1 MIKSMTGFGRAQETI
16 DGMSITVEIKS
27 VNSRYSDISVKM
39 PRLYSFLEAP
49 VKKAV
54 SGYTSRGKIDVYIN
68 IDSSQDETKAVEVNV
83 SLAKAYH
90 EAIKEIAEETNTSGD
105 VNAITL
111 ARLPDVLTIDSD
123 DEDAEEMTKVVLACL
138 DEAGRMYTAMRE
150 DEGYNMLLVLTEHL
164 NVIEAIVNV
173 IEEHAP
179 EIVTN
184 YRAKIEARMKEIM
197 GSVPYDESRL
207 LTEVALFADKVN
219 VDEEIARLKS
229 HIEQMREMFASAEPV
244 GRKMDFLIQEM
255 NREINTT
262 GSKCNNLSIARNVI
276 DVKAEIEKLREQ
288 VQNIE

>member
-1 MIKSMTGFGRAQETI
+1 MKSMTGYGTAETMYL
-16 DGMSITVEIKS
+16 GKKITVEIKS

-54 SGYTSRGKIDVYIN
+54 TGYTSRGKIDVYIN
-68 IDSSQDETKAVEVNV
+68 IDSSEDETKAVTVNV
-83 SLAKAYH
+83 NLAKAYQD
-90 EAIKEIAEETNTSGD
+90 AINKIAEETNTQGE

-111 ARLPDVLTIDSD
+111 ARLPDVLTIDAE
-123 DEDAEEMTKVVLACL
+123 DEDAEEMTKVVLSAL
-138 DEAGRMYTAMRE
+138 DEAGKMYTKMRE

-164 NVIEAIVNV
+164 NVIENIVN
-173 IEEHAP
+173 IIQEHAP
-179 EIVTN
+179 EIVTA
-184 YRAKIEARMKEIM
+184 YRAKIEDRMKEIM
-197 GSVPYDESRL
+197 GNVPYDEARL

-229 HIEQMREMFASAEPV
+229 HIEQMREMFASKEPI

>member
-1 MIKSMTGFGRAQETI
+1 MTGYGTAETLYA
-16 DGMSITVEIKS
+16 GKKITVEIKS

-54 SGYTSRGKIDVYIN
+54 TKYTSRGKIDVYIN
-68 IDSSQDETKAVEVNV
+68 IDSSEDETKAVNVNV
-83 SLAKAYH
+83 SLAKAYR
-90 EAIKEIAEETNTSGD
+90 EAINKIAGETETSGE

-111 ARLPDVLTIDSD
+111 ARLPDVLTIDSE
-123 DEDAEEMTKVVLACL
+123 DEDAEEMTRVVLGAL
-138 DEAGRMYTAMRE
+138 EEAGKIYTAMRE

-164 NVIEAIVNV
+164 NVIESIVNI

-184 YRAKIEARMKEIM
+184 YRMKIEARMKEIM
-197 GSVPYDESRL
+197 GNVPYDESRL

-229 HIEQMREMFASAEPV
+229 HIDQMREMFKATESI

>member
-1 MIKSMTGFGRAQETI
+1 MKSMTGYGTAETMYM
-16 DGMSITVEIKS
+16 GKKITVEIKS

-54 SGYTSRGKIDVYIN
+54 TGYTSRGKIDVYIN
-68 IDSSQDETKAVEVNV
+68 IDSSQDETKDVQVNV
-83 SLAKAYH
+83 NLAKAYQD
-90 EAIKEIAEETNTSGD
+90 AINKIAEETNTSGD

-111 ARLPDVLTIDSD
+111 ARLPDVLTIDAE
-123 DEDAEEMTKVVLACL
+123 DEDAEEMTKVVLEAL
-138 DEAGRMYTAMRE
+138 DEAGKMYTKMRE
-150 DEGYNMLLVLTEHL
+150 EEGYNMLLVLTEHL
-164 NVIEAIVNV
+164 NVIENIVDI

-197 GSVPYDESRL
+197 GNIPYDESRL

-229 HIEQMREMFASAEPV
+229 HIEQMREMFRATEPI

>member
-1 MIKSMTGFGRAQETI
+1 
-16 DGMSITVEIKS
+16 
-27 VNSRYSDISVKM
+27 M

-54 SGYTSRGKIDVYIN
+54 TKYTSRGKIDVYIN
-68 IDSSQDETKAVEVNV
+68 VDSSEDETKAVNVNV
-83 SLAKAYH
+83 SLAKAYKD
-90 EAIKEIAEETNTSGD
+90 AIDKIAAETETSGD

-111 ARLPDVLTIDSD
+111 ARLPDVLTIDAE
-123 DEDAEEMTKVVLACL
+123 DEDAEEMTRVVLSAL
-138 DEAGRMYTAMRE
+138 EEAGRIYTAMRE

-164 NVIEAIVNV
+164 NVIESIVNI

-179 EIVTN
+179 EIVTA

-197 GSVPYDESRL
+197 GNVPYDESRL

-229 HIEQMREMFASAEPV
+229 HIDQMREMFKSEEPI

>member
-1 MIKSMTGFGRAQETI
+1 MKSMTGYGTAETMYK
-16 DGMSITVEIKS
+16 GKKITVEIKS

-39 PRLYSFLEAP
+39 PRLYGFLEAP

-54 SGYTSRGKIDVYIN
+54 AGYTSRGKIDVFIN
-68 IDSSQDETKAVEVNV
+68 VDSSADEAKEVNV
-83 SLAKAYH
+83 NVNLAKAYC
-90 EAIKEIAEETNTSGD
+90 EAIGKIGVATNTTAD
-105 VNAITL
+105 VNAVTL
-111 ARLPDVLTIDSD
+111 ARLPDVLTIDSE
-123 DEDAEEMTKVVLACL
+123 DEDAEEMTRVVLEAL
-138 DEAGRMYTAMRE
+138 DEAGKIYVKMRE
-150 DEGYNMLLVLTEHL
+150 DEGYNMLLVLTQHL
-164 NVIEAIVNV
+164 NVIEKTVNI
-173 IEEHAP
+173 IEENAP
-179 EIVTN
+179 EIVTA
-184 YRAKIEARMKEIM
+184 YRARIEARMKEIM

-219 VDEEIARLKS
+219 IDEEIARLKS
-229 HIEQMREMFASAEPV
+229 HIDQMREMFKSEEPI

>member
-1 MIKSMTGFGRAQETI
+1 MKSMTGYGTAETMYK
-16 DGMSITVEIKS
+16 GKKITIEIKS

-39 PRLYSFLEAP
+39 PRLYGFLEAP

-54 SGYTSRGKIDVYIN
+54 TGYTSRGKIDVFIN
-68 IDSSQDETKAVEVNV
+68 VDSSADETKEVNV
-83 SLAKAYH
+83 NVNLAKAYH
-90 EAIKEIAEETNTSGD
+90 EAIGKISDATGTSSD
-105 VNAITL
+105 VNAVTL
-111 ARLPDVLTIDSD
+111 ARLPDVLTIDSE
-123 DEDAEEMTKVVLACL
+123 DEDAEEMTRVVLEAL
-138 DEAGRMYTAMRE
+138 DEAGKIYVKMRE

-164 NVIEAIVNV
+164 NVIEKTVNI
-173 IEEHAP
+173 IEENAP
-179 EIVTN
+179 EIVTA
-184 YRAKIEARMKEIM
+184 YRGRIEARMKEIM
-197 GSVPYDESRL
+197 GNVPYDESRL

-229 HIEQMREMFASAEPV
+229 HIDQMREMFKAQEPI

>member
-1 MIKSMTGFGRAQETI
+1 MRSMTGYGTAEAMHK
-16 DGMSITVEIKS
+16 GKKITVEIKS

-39 PRLYSFLEAP
+39 PRLYTFLEAP

-54 SGYTSRGKIDVYIN
+54 SGYTTRGKIDVFIN
-68 IDSSQDETKAVEVNV
+68 VDNSTDESKGVSVNV
-83 SLAKAYH
+83 NLARAYQD
-90 EAIKEIAEETNTSGD
+90 AINKIAEETCTSPD

-111 ARLPDVLTIDSD
+111 ARLPDVLVLDSE
-123 DEDAEEMTKVVLACL
+123 DEDSEEMTKVVLEAL
-138 DEAGRMYTAMRE
+138 NEAGRMYVAMRE
-150 DEGYNMLLVLTEHL
+150 DEGRNMCLVLTEHL
-164 NVIEAIVNV
+164 NAIEAIVNI

-184 YRAKIEARMKEIM
+184 YRAKIESRMKEIM

-229 HIEQMREMFASAEPV
+229 HIEQMREMFKASEPV

>member
-1 MIKSMTGFGRAQETI
+1 
-16 DGMSITVEIKS
+16 
-27 VNSRYSDISVKM
+27 
-39 PRLYSFLEAP
+39 
-49 VKKAV
+49 
-54 SGYTSRGKIDVYIN
+54 
-68 IDSSQDETKAVEVNV
+68 
-83 SLAKAYH
+83 
-90 EAIKEIAEETNTSGD
+90 
-105 VNAITL
+105 
-111 ARLPDVLTIDSD
+111 
-123 DEDAEEMTKVVLACL
+123 
-138 DEAGRMYTAMRE
+138 MRE

-164 NVIEAIVNV
+164 NVIESIVNI

-184 YRAKIEARMKEIM
+184 YRTKIEARMKEIL
-197 GSVPYDESRL
+197 GNVPYDESRL

-229 HIEQMREMFASAEPV
+229 HINQMREMFKATEPI

>member
-1 MIKSMTGFGRAQETI
+1 MKSMTGYGTAEALYA
-16 DGMSITVEIKS
+16 GKKITVEIKS

-54 SGYTSRGKIDVYIN
+54 TNYTSRGKIDVYIN
-68 IDSSQDETKAVEVNV
+68 IDSSEDETKAVNVNV
-83 SLAKAYH
+83 SLAKAYQD
-90 EAIKEIAEETNTSGD
+90 AINRIAEATDTQGE

-111 ARLPDVLTIDSD
+111 ARLPDVLSIDAE
-123 DEDAEEMTKVVLACL
+123 DEDSEEMTRVVLQAL
-138 DEAGRMYTAMRE
+138 EEAGAIYTKMRE

-164 NVIEAIVNV
+164 NVIESIVNI

-184 YRAKIEARMKEIM
+184 YRTKIEARMKEIL
-197 GSVPYDESRL
+197 GNVPYDESRL

-229 HIEQMREMFASAEPV
+229 HINQMREMFKATEPI

>member
-1 MIKSMTGFGRAQETI
+1 MRSMTGYGTAETLYA
-16 DGMSITVEIKS
+16 GKKITVEIKS

-49 VKKAV
+49 VKKEV
-54 SGYTSRGKIDVYIN
+54 TKYTSRGKIDVYIN
-68 IDSSQDETKAVEVNV
+68 IDSSEDETKAVNVNV
-83 SLAKAYH
+83 SLAKAYK
-90 EAIKEIAEETNTSGD
+90 EAIGKIAGETETSGE

-111 ARLPDVLTIDSD
+111 ARLPDVLTIDSE
-123 DEDAEEMTKVVLACL
+123 DEDAEEMTRVVLEAL
-138 DEAGRMYTAMRE
+138 EEAGKIYTAMRE

-164 NVIEAIVNV
+164 NVIESIVNI

-184 YRAKIEARMKEIM
+184 YRMKIEARMKEIM
-197 GSVPYDESRL
+197 GNVPYDESRL

-229 HIEQMREMFASAEPV
+229 HIDQMREMFKATEPI

>member
-1 MIKSMTGFGRAQETI
+1 MKSMTGYGTAEALYA
-16 DGMSITVEIKS
+16 GKKITVEIKS

-54 SGYTSRGKIDVYIN
+54 TNYTSRGKIDVYIN
-68 IDSSQDETKAVEVNV
+68 IDSSEDETKAVTVNV
-83 SLAKAYH
+83 SLAKAYQD
-90 EAIKEIAEETNTSGD
+90 AINRIAEATDTQGE

-111 ARLPDVLTIDSD
+111 ARLPDVLSIDAE
-123 DEDAEEMTKVVLACL
+123 DEDAEEMTRVVLSAL
-138 DEAGRMYTAMRE
+138 EEAGAIYTKMRE

-164 NVIEAIVNV
+164 NVIENIVNI

-184 YRAKIEARMKEIM
+184 YRTKIEARMKEIL
-197 GSVPYDESRL
+197 GNVPYDESRL

-229 HIEQMREMFASAEPV
+229 HIDQMREMFKATEPI

>member
-1 MIKSMTGFGRAQETI
+1 MKSMTGYGTAETLYN
-16 DGMSITVEIKS
+16 GKKITVEIKS

-39 PRLYSFLEAP
+39 PRLYTFLEAP

-54 SGYTSRGKIDVYIN
+54 TNYTSRGKIDVYIT
-68 IDSSQDETKAVEVNV
+68 IDTSVDESKGVAVNV
-83 SLAKAYH
+83 SLAKAYQD
-90 EAIKEIAEETNTSGD
+90 AISKIAEETNTSGE

-111 ARLPDVLTIDSD
+111 ARLPDVLVLDAE
-123 DEDAEEMTKVVLACL
+123 DEDSEEMTRVVLSTL
-138 DEAGRMYTAMRE
+138 DEAGKMYSKMRE
-150 DEGYNMLLVLTEHL
+150 DEGYNMCLVLTEHL
-164 NVIEAIVNV
+164 NVIESIVGV
-173 IEEHAP
+173 IEEHTP

-184 YRAKIEARMKEIM
+184 YRNKIEARMKEIM
-197 GSVPYDESRL
+197 GNVPYDESRL
-207 LTEVALFADKVN
+207 LTEVALFSDKVN

-229 HIEQMREMFASAEPV
+229 HIEQMREMFKATEPI

>member
-1 MIKSMTGFGRAQETI
+1 MKSMTGYGTAETMYK
-16 DGMSITVEIKS
+16 GKKITVEIKS

-39 PRLYSFLEAP
+39 PRLYTFLEAP

-54 SGYTSRGKIDVYIN
+54 TGYTSRGKIDVYIN
-68 IDSSQDETKAVEVNV
+68 IDNSTDESKSVCVNV
-83 SLAKAYH
+83 SLAKSYRD
-90 EAIKEIAEETNTSGD
+90 AINQIAKETDTSPD

-111 ARLPDVLTIDSD
+111 ARLPDVLAIDAE
-123 DEDAEEMTKVVLACL
+123 DEDAEEMTKVVLAAL
-138 DEAGRMYTAMRE
+138 EEAGKMYVTMRE
-150 DEGYNMLLVLTEHL
+150 EEGHNMCLVLTEHL
-164 NVIEAIVNV
+164 NVIEEIVNI

-184 YRAKIEARMKEIM
+184 YRNKIEARMKEIM
-197 GSVPYDESRL
+197 GNVPYDEARL

-229 HIEQMREMFASAEPV
+229 HIEQMREMFVATEPI

>member
-1 MIKSMTGFGRAQETI
+1 MKSMTGYGTAEAMYQGKR
-16 DGMSITVEIKS
+16 ITVEIKS
-27 VNSRYSDISVKM
+27 VNSRYSDITVKM
-39 PRLYSFLEAP
+39 PRLYNFLEAP

-54 SGYTSRGKIDVYIN
+54 TNYTSRGKIDVYIN
-68 IDSSQDETKAVEVNV
+68 IDSSMDETKGVEVNV
-83 SLAKAYH
+83 SLAKKYKD
-90 EAIKEIAEETNTSGD
+90 AISRIAEETQTASD

-111 ARLPDVLTIDSD
+111 ARLPDVLSIESD
-123 DEDAEEMTKVVLACL
+123 DEDAEEMTKVILAAL
-138 DEAGRMYTAMRE
+138 DEAGKVYTKMRE
-150 DEGYNMLLVLTEHL
+150 EEGYNMYLVLNEHL
-164 NVIEAIVNV
+164 DVIERVVETIK
-173 IEEHAP
+173 EHAP

-197 GSVPYDESRL
+197 GNIPYDEARL
-207 LTEVALFADKVN
+207 LTEVALFSDKVN

-229 HIEQMREMFASAEPV
+229 HIEQMREMFKAKEPV

>member
-1 MIKSMTGFGRAQETI
+1 MKSMTGYGTAETMYQ
-16 DGMSITVEIKS
+16 GKKITVEIKS

-39 PRLYSFLEAP
+39 PRLYTFLEAP

-54 SGYTSRGKIDVYIN
+54 TNYTSRGKIDVYIN
-68 IDSSQDETKAVEVNV
+68 IDSSCDETKAVQVNI
-83 SLAKAYH
+83 SLAKAYQD
-90 EAIKEIAEETNTSGD
+90 AINKIAEETDTTGE

-123 DEDAEEMTKVVLACL
+123 DEDAEEMIKVVLDAL
-138 DEAGRMYTAMRE
+138 DQAGAMYTKMRE
-150 DEGYNMLLVLTEHL
+150 EEGYNMLLVLTEHL
-164 NVIEAIVNV
+164 NVIEEIVNI

-179 EIVTN
+179 EIVVN
-184 YRAKIEARMKEIM
+184 YRSKIEARMKEIM

-229 HIEQMREMFASAEPV
+229 HIDQMREMFKATEPI

>member
-1 MIKSMTGFGRAQETI
+1 MRSMTGYGTAETMYM
-16 DGMSITVEIKS
+16 GKKITVEIKS

-39 PRLYSFLEAP
+39 PRLYTFLEAP

-54 SGYTSRGKIDVYIN
+54 TLLTSRGKIDVYIN
-68 IDSSQDETKAVEVNV
+68 IDNSTDESKSVCVNV
-83 SLAKAYH
+83 NLAKAYQ
-90 EAIKEIAEETNTSGD
+90 EAINKIAEETNTSGD

-111 ARLPDVLTIDSD
+111 ARLPDVLSIDAE
-123 DEDAEEMTKVVLACL
+123 DEDAEEMTKVVLDAL
-138 DEAGRMYTAMRE
+138 EEAGKMYVKMRE
-150 DEGYNMLLVLTEHL
+150 EEGYNMCLVLNEHL
-164 NVIEAIVNV
+164 NVIENIVNI

-184 YRAKIEARMKEIM
+184 YRNKIEARMKEIM
-197 GSVPYDESRL
+197 GNVPYDESRL
-207 LTEVALFADKVN
+207 LTEVALFSDKVN

-229 HIEQMREMFASAEPV
+229 HIAQMREMFEAEEPI

>member
-1 MIKSMTGFGRAQETI
+1 MKSMTGYGTAEALYA
-16 DGMSITVEIKS
+16 GKKITVEIKS

-54 SGYTSRGKIDVYIN
+54 TKYTSRGKIDVYIN
-68 IDSSQDETKAVEVNV
+68 VDSSEDETKAVNVNV
-83 SLAKAYH
+83 SLAKAYKD
-90 EAIKEIAEETNTSGD
+90 AIDKIAAETETSSD

-111 ARLPDVLTIDSD
+111 ARLPDVLTIDAE
-123 DEDAEEMTKVVLACL
+123 DEDAEEMTRVVLSAL
-138 DEAGRMYTAMRE
+138 EEAGRIYTAMRE

-164 NVIEAIVNV
+164 NVIESIVNI

-179 EIVTN
+179 EIVTA

-229 HIEQMREMFASAEPV
+229 HIDQMREMFKAEEPI

>member
-1 MIKSMTGFGRAQETI
+1 MRSMTGYGTAETLYA
-16 DGMSITVEIKS
+16 GKKITVEIKS

-54 SGYTSRGKIDVYIN
+54 TKYTSRGKIDVYIN
-68 IDSSQDETKAVEVNV
+68 IDSSEDETKAVNVNV
-83 SLAKAYH
+83 SLAKAYR
-90 EAIKEIAEETNTSGD
+90 EAINKIAGETETSGE

-111 ARLPDVLTIDSD
+111 ARLPDVLTIDSE
-123 DEDAEEMTKVVLACL
+123 DEDAEEMTRVVLDAL
-138 DEAGRMYTAMRE
+138 EEAGKIYTAMRE

-164 NVIEAIVNV
+164 NVIENIVNI

-184 YRAKIEARMKEIM
+184 YRMKIEARMKEIM
-197 GSVPYDESRL
+197 GNVPYDESRL

-229 HIEQMREMFASAEPV
+229 HIDQMREMFKATEPI

>member
-1 MIKSMTGFGRAQETI
+1 MKSMTGYGTAETMYA
-16 DGMSITVEIKS
+16 GKKITVEIKS

-54 SGYTSRGKIDVYIN
+54 TKYTSRGKIDVYIN
-68 IDSSQDETKAVEVNV
+68 IDSSTDETKDVQVNV
-83 SLAKAYH
+83 NLAKAYR
-90 EAIKEIAEETNTSGD
+90 EAINKIAEETGTSSEI
-105 VNAITL
+105 NAVTL
-111 ARLPDVLTIDSD
+111 ARLPDVLAIDAE
-123 DEDAEEMTKVVLACL
+123 DEDAEEMTKVVLDAL
-138 DEAGRMYTAMRE
+138 EEAGKIYTAMRE

-164 NVIEAIVNV
+164 NVIEKYVGI
-173 IEEHAP
+173 IEESAP

-184 YRAKIEARMKEIM
+184 YRTKIEARMKEIL

-229 HIEQMREMFASAEPV
+229 HIDQMREMFKATEPV

>member
-1 MIKSMTGFGRAQETI
+1 MRSMTGYGTAETLYA
-16 DGMSITVEIKS
+16 GKKITVEIKS

-54 SGYTSRGKIDVYIN
+54 TKYTSRGKIDVYIN
-68 IDSSQDETKAVEVNV
+68 IDSSEDETKAVNVNV
-83 SLAKAYH
+83 SLAKAYK
-90 EAIKEIAEETNTSGD
+90 EAIGKIAGETETSGE

-111 ARLPDVLTIDSD
+111 ARLPDVLTIDSE
-123 DEDAEEMTKVVLACL
+123 DEDAEEMTRVVLEAL
-138 DEAGRMYTAMRE
+138 EEAGKIYTAMRE

-164 NVIEAIVNV
+164 NVIESIVNI

-184 YRAKIEARMKEIM
+184 YRTKIEARMKEIM
-197 GSVPYDESRL
+197 GNVPYDESRL

-229 HIEQMREMFASAEPV
+229 HIDQMREMFKATEPI

>member
-1 MIKSMTGFGRAQETI
+1 MKSMTGYGTAETMYK
-16 DGMSITVEIKS
+16 GKKITVEIKS

-39 PRLYSFLEAP
+39 PRLYGFLEAP

-54 SGYTSRGKIDVYIN
+54 AGYTSRGKIDVFIN
-68 IDSSQDETKAVEVNV
+68 VDSSADEAKEVNV
-83 SLAKAYH
+83 NVNLAKAYC
-90 EAIKEIAEETNTSGD
+90 EAIEKIGVATNTTAD
-105 VNAITL
+105 VNAVTL
-111 ARLPDVLTIDSD
+111 ARLPDVLTIDSE
-123 DEDAEEMTKVVLACL
+123 DEDAEEMTRVVLEAL
-138 DEAGRMYTAMRE
+138 DEAGKIYVKMRE
-150 DEGYNMLLVLTEHL
+150 DEGYNMLLVLTQHL
-164 NVIEAIVNV
+164 NVIEKTVNI
-173 IEEHAP
+173 IEENAP
-179 EIVTN
+179 EIVTA
-184 YRAKIEARMKEIM
+184 YRARIEARMKEIM

-219 VDEEIARLKS
+219 IDEEIARLKS
-229 HIEQMREMFASAEPV
+229 HIDQMREMFKSEEPI

>member
-1 MIKSMTGFGRAQETI
+1 MRSMTGYGTAEALYA
-16 DGMSITVEIKS
+16 GKKITVEIKS

-54 SGYTSRGKIDVYIN
+54 TKYTSRGKIDVYIN
-68 IDSSQDETKAVEVNV
+68 VDSSEDETKAVNVNV
-83 SLAKAYH
+83 SLAKAYKD
-90 EAIKEIAEETNTSGD
+90 AIDKIAAETETSGD

-111 ARLPDVLTIDSD
+111 ARLPDVLTIDAE
-123 DEDAEEMTKVVLACL
+123 DEDAEEMTRVVLSAL
-138 DEAGRMYTAMRE
+138 EEAGRIYTAMRE

-164 NVIEAIVNV
+164 NVIESIVNI

-179 EIVTN
+179 EIVTA

-197 GSVPYDESRL
+197 GNVPYDESRL

-229 HIEQMREMFASAEPV
+229 HIDQMREMFKSEEPI

>member
-1 MIKSMTGFGRAQETI
+1 MRSMTGYGTAETMYN
-16 DGMSITVEIKS
+16 GKKITVEIKS
-27 VNSRYSDISVKM
+27 VNSRYSDINVKM
-39 PRLYSFLEAP
+39 PRLYTFLEAP

-54 SGYTSRGKIDVYIN
+54 TDLTSRGKIDVYIN
-68 IDSSQDETKAVEVNV
+68 VDSSTDESKSVSVNV
-83 SLAKAYH
+83 SLAKAYRD
-90 EAIKEIAEETNTSGD
+90 AIVSIADKTGTSPD

-111 ARLPDVLTIDSD
+111 ARLPDVLTIDSE
-123 DEDAEEMTKVVLACL
+123 DEDAEEMTRVVLSAL
-138 DEAGRMYTAMRE
+138 EEAGRMYVKMRE
-150 DEGYNMLLVLTEHL
+150 EEGYNMLLVLTEHL
-164 NVIEAIVNV
+164 NVIESIVAI

-179 EIVTN
+179 EIVTM

-197 GSVPYDESRL
+197 GNVPYDESRL

-229 HIEQMREMFASAEPV
+229 HIEQMREMFKATEPI